1 MLVYRVRISSLHL
14 LIFRPISCG
23 LFRAAKVRQ
32 LNGGDKPEQSYFEG
46 FINVFTFIIINKK
59 SLFHQYQLSNFR

>member
-1 MLVYRVRISSLHL
+1 MSYPCE
-14 LIFRPISCG
+14 LINQSTCQ

-32 LNGGDKPEQSYFEG
+32 LNGGDKPGQSYFAG

-59 SLFHQYQLSNFR
+59 IIVLSIPAV